1 MKINNLNNYTYSF
14 DAKKEKE
21 KIVQWIRDWFETNG
35 EGCSCFC
42 GISGGKDSSVVAALC
57 VEALGRHKVFG
68 IMMPNGEQK
77 DIADAKAI
85 INHLGI
91 RGIEFNIEK
100 AVNALYEQ
108 METIV
113 EVSKTTKI
121 NLPPRIRMSTLY
133 AFAQSMYG
141 RVANTSNLSETL
153 IGFETRWGDSV
164 GDFSPLANYT
174 ATEVVAIGKEL
185 GIPTE
190 LIEKTPADGLTGN
203 TDEDNLG
210 FTYKTLDTFIRT
222 GECNEDDKRRILNLY
237 EKNRFKQYMPEK
249 CKNDLP
255 VCI

>member
-21 KIVQWIRDWFETNG
+21 KIVKWIQDWFEVNG
-35 EGCSCFC
+35 KDCNAVV
-42 GISGGKDSSVVAALC
+42 GISGGKDSSVVATLC
-57 VEALGRHKVFG
+57 VEALGKDRVYG
-68 IMMPNGEQK
+68 VLMPNGNQS
-77 DIADAKAI
+77 DIEDAI
-85 INHLGI
+85 SL
-91 RGIEFNIEK
+91 IEFLDSKTLLINIEK
-100 AVNALYEQ
+100 IIKALKSS
-108 METIV
+108 TSV
-113 EVSKTTKI
+113 TLSKQAEI
-121 NLPPRIRMSTLY
+121 NLPPRVRMTTLY
-133 AFAQSMYG
+133 AISQSVNG
-141 RVANTSNLSETL
+141 RVANTSNLSESL

-190 LIEKTPADGLTGN
+190 LIEKTPADGLTGK

-222 GECNEDDKRRILNLY
+222 GECNEEDKRRILNLY
-237 EKNRFKQYMPEK
+237 KKNRFKQYMPEK
-249 CKNDLP
+249 CDNDLP